1 MSAVAVP
8 GSARGRSGPSV
19 RLVFSGLLLVMLVAA
34 LDSTIVS
41 TALPTIAGDLG
52 GLQHISWVAT
62 AYLLGQTVVTPLYGK
77 IGDLFGRKRVL
88 QGALVLFLIGSAL
101 CGAAQSMTALIA
113 FRAIQGLGGG
123 GLMVLSQAAIGD
135 VVPPAERG
143 RYSGFFGAIFGVATV
158 IGPLLGGFLTTNLSW
173 RWIFYVNLPVGIVAI
188 AVLAVT
194 LPSGTRSKRSIDYA
208 GTALLGGSLTALIL
222 ATSLGGNAYD
232 WGSGFIIGMGIAAVA
247 LLAAFVFV
255 ERRTS
260 EPVLP
265 PSLFRN
271 NVIVTT
277 GAVGLIVGFA
287 LLGSVTY
294 LPTFLQVVNGVS
306 PTASGLQL
314 LPLMGGLL
322 VMSIITG
329 QIVTRTGRYKA
340 FPIIGTAVMA
350 LGLYLLSTMD
360 EHTSR
365 SSQILFMLVLGIGL
379 GLVMQVLVLAAQNT
393 VSYEQLGVAT
403 SSATLF
409 RLIGSALGTAVLG
422 AVFSNRLASELSSV
436 LPKGGQSGGSGLGSL
451 SPSRLDRLPI
461 GIRGEYVHAFAQA
474 LDTVFLVG
482 AGISVVAFGI
492 SWLIKEEP
500 LRQTVTTTGVNEG
513 LATPTD
519 RDSLTEITRAL
530 GVLLGR
536 DGVKRAIERT
546 VEEAGLELSARAA
559 FVMFV
564 LGRDPEADL
573 AEVARM
579 RSVDPAIL
587 ADGLAELQARSLVQ
601 TEPRALTQSGHEALE
616 LLLAARRRRI
626 AALLDGW
633 SPEQYD
639 QVGLLLSRLARE
651 AQAPAPA

>member
-1 MSAVAVP
+1 M
-8 GSARGRSGPSV
+8 

-62 AYLLGQTVVTPLYGK
+62 AYLLGQTIVTPLYGK
-77 IGDLFGRKRVL
+77 IGDLYGRKRVL

-101 CGAAQSMTALIA
+101 CGAAQSMTELIA
-113 FRAIQGLGGG
+113 FRGIQGLGGG

-135 VVPPAERG
+135 VVPPSERG

-173 RWIFYVNLPVGIVAI
+173 RWIFYVNLPVGVIAI
-188 AVLAVT
+188 AVLAIT
-194 LPSGTRSKRSIDYA
+194 LPSGERTKRRVDYA
-208 GTALLGGSLTALIL
+208 GTALLGGSLTALVL

-232 WGSGFIIGMGIAAVA
+232 WGSGFILGMGIASVA
-247 LLAAFVFV
+247 LLAAFIFV
-255 ERRTS
+255 ERRS
-260 EPVLP
+260 PEPVLP

-329 QIVTRTGRYKA
+329 QIVTRTGRYRP

-360 EHTSR
+360 EHSSR
-365 SSQILFMLVLGIGL
+365 GSQILFMLVLGMGL
-379 GLVMQVLVLAAQNT
+379 GLVMQVLVLAAQNA

-422 AVFSNRLASELSSV
+422 AVFSNRLANELSSV
-436 LPKGGQSGGSGLGSL
+436 LPRRAQQGGAPGIGSL
-451 SPSRLDRLPI
+451 SPSSLDQLPPAI
-461 GIRGEYVHAFAQA
+461 HADYVHAFAQA

-536 DGVKRAIERT
+536 DGVKRAIEHT
-546 VEEAGLELSARAA
+546 VAEAGLDLSARAA

-564 LGRDPEADL
+564 LGRDPEVDL
-573 AEVARM
+573 TELARQ
-579 RSVDPAIL
+579 RGTDPAIL
-587 ADGLAELQARSLVQ
+587 AEGLAQLQERGLVQ
-601 TEPRALTQSGHEALE
+601 TQPRALTQAGHEALE

-651 AQAPAPA
+651 VQAPAPA